1 MDTTVDPDEN
11 RIPNLVTV
19 SKLKR
24 DRKKKDEMQRIKR
37 ILANERKRNFKKPRG
52 VT

>member
-24 DRKKKDEMQRIKR
+24 DRKKKIKCR
-37 ILANERKRNFKKPRG
+37 ELSVYLQMKEKGTLKNHGE
-52 VT
+52 